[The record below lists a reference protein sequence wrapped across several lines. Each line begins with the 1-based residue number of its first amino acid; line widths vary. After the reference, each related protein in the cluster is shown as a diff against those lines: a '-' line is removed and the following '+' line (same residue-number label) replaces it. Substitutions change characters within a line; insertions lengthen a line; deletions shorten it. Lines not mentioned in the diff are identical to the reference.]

1 MSPAIPRVF
10 EVEKMLRVSQKPKDL
25 PSIFHYRPAATMS
38 TRVTLL
44 NGTYGKYADALD
56 PDSLHRLDGLFA
68 YYHRQWWYRRQMFYK
83 YKWYHGLLNGL
94 ALLAVGLSVVV
105 GAVWNDSFVMI
116 GLTAFGT
123 VVKGWNEFKNFAIKM
138 DMCHFAY
145 TTHEKTLIELRTYVR
160 GLTLDEFDGFL
171 IKLQTMDDTITDLTP
186 PTYDG
191 LVKQYEKKFEYVPI
205 PPREH
210 KLKVSSV

>member
-1 MSPAIPRVF
+1 
-10 EVEKMLRVSQKPKDL
+10 
-25 PSIFHYRPAATMS
+25 MS

-56 PDSLHRLDGLFA
+56 PGSLHRLDGLFA

-94 ALLAVGLSVVV
+94 ALLTVGLSVVV
-105 GAVWNDSFVMI
+105 GAVWNDSLLMI
-116 GLTAFGT
+116 GLTVFGT
-123 VVKGWNEFKNFAIKM
+123 VVKGWNELKNFAIKM
-138 DMCHFAY
+138 DMCRFAY

-160 GLTLDEFDGFL
+160 ELTLDEFDGFL
-171 IKLQTMDDTITDLTP
+171 VKLQTIDDTIADLTP

-191 LVKQYEKKFEYVPI
+191 LVKQYEKKLEYVPI
-205 PPREH
+205 PLREH
-210 KLKVSSV
+210 KLNVMSV